1 MYSIL
6 GTTVTSSMTR
16 KNFRGLVVWIA
27 AMIIFYAS
35 GDEYL
40 GEPFSIPGSFMI
52 LPGFSAMLSALYVYY
67 TE

>member
-1 MYSIL
+1 
-6 GTTVTSSMTR
+6 MT
-16 KNFRGLVVWIA
+16 KNVWKSFRGLVVWTT

-35 GDEYL
+35 GDDDL

-52 LPGFSAMLSALYVYY
+52 LAGFSIMLSALYVYY